1 MKAEDKA
8 PSPKRRRNKLGIV
21 NPTINAE
28 LQVLAPSAAKIKTSR
43 SNPVTRD
50 NTVVRLTEA
59 TFLNSWLTGINKAY

>member
-8 PSPKRRRNKLGIV
+8 PSPKRRRNKFGIV
-21 NPTINAE
+21 KPTINAE
-28 LQVLAPSAAKIKTSR
+28 LQTLAPSAAKIKTSR

-59 TFLNSWLTGINKAY
+59 TFLNSWLTGINKDY